1 MRRAAAGIALILSAG
16 VDSSSL
22 AFLRLR
28 LRRKPGLTPAQPTS
42 EGPEELPG
50 GLGTLRQDEVSVTLR
65 RGGLQIRLT
74 PLGESI
80 VRLTAPDTFERL
92 SALGRGHQEIFT
104 ERTGAAV
111 PFQLFLVSLFSE
123 ATEVAFDPDA
133 LTLVNRGLR
142 YRPIEI
148 QAVTPGWDA
157 RLLMPREPLLA
168 AYAFS
173 HDLEQ
178 EVEVEYQEIRSRAW
192 QDILPVIQREEE
204 RARSRTRELN

>member
-192 QDILPVIQREEE
+192 QDVLPVIQREEE
-204 RARSRTRELN
+204 RVRSRTRELN